1 MMTQVMA
8 AIPSAVAISDSDN
21 DTIFDC
27 LIANRTEIDYEA
39 KKATQEIHFVA
50 TPARKR
56 GRVDLIVGDDPEVKE
71 GIFYFFNRRC
81 LVMDVEY
88 HGHQCVLWVQ
98 RYLMHNV
105 PPVCLDHF
113 VDTCG
118 VVVAPQRRDLCSDD

>member
-27 LIANRTEIDYEA
+27 LIAKRTEIDYEA
-39 KKATQEIHFVA
+39 KKATYVWTTGGQEIHFVA

-56 GRVDLIVGDDPEVKE
+56 GRVDLMIGDDPEVKE

-88 HGHQCVLWVQ
+88 HGH
-98 RYLMHNV
+98 RESHS
-105 PPVCLDHF
+105 P
-113 VDTCG
+113 
-118 VVVAPQRRDLCSDD
+118 R